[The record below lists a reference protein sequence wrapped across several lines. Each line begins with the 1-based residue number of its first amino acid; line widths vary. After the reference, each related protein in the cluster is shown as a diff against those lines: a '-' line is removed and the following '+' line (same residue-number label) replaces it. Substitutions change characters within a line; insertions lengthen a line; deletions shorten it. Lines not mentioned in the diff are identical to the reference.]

1 MTDTA
6 IEQDTE
12 SARIASVRRDRVLGT
27 ANLILL
33 AVGFALLIAM
43 AIAVTILT
51 LRNRA
56 AFDLAT
62 TTRTQLSDITRAVE
76 LLDDAETSQ
85 RGFLLTEREAYLQ
98 PYEAAAAQ
106 IRQQLDIVVAETSG
120 LPIADTAQDFRKTGL
135 TKISELAT
143 TIA

>member
-1 MTDTA
+1 M
-6 IEQDTE
+6 
-12 SARIASVRRDRVLGT
+12 ASVRRDRVLGT
-27 ANLILL
+27 ASLILL

-51 LRNRA
+51 QRNRA

-106 IRQQLDIVVAETSG
+106 IRQQLDIVVAETFG
-120 LPIADTAQDFRKTGL
+120 LPIADTAQD
-135 TKISELAT
+135 
-143 TIA
+143 